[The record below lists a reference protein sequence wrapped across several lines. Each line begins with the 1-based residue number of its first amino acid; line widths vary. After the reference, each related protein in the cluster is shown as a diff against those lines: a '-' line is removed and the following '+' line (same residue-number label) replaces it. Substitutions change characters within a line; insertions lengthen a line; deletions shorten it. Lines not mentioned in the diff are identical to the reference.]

1 MSVPAMIADVLLIL
15 PVLHPSG
22 AERVVAELA
31 KRLPTLGFPT
41 TVLCLEDEN
50 AAVGI
55 ELKSAGVPVTGLHL
69 SRRRSFACG
78 SAIARHIKNKNLA
91 GPLIVCSQLYH
102 ANIAARIAAARLP
115 KDVLKHVRILSTI
128 QVAEKRFRPWQF
140 LCDRLTAKYAAYEIC
155 VAKSVAVFQHRMTGL
170 PEAFF
175 KVIENG
181 NDLSLYAALNT
192 TNVERDPNNLR
203 VVSVGRLN
211 KQKDYP
217 TLLRAWKIA
226 SESALGAR
234 LEIAGSGPEGSRL
247 KSLCAELKIKR
258 VSFTGFCNDV
268 PAFLNRADVYVQSSA
283 WEGMP
288 LTVLEAMAAG
298 LPVIASSVDSLPVM
312 IEDGRTGIL
321 FERGN
326 HTVLA
331 GRIVELLSDPER
343 AKSIGTAARETA
355 LKRFS
360 ADRMATDYAH
370 LFQQVLSEHPA

>member
-1 MSVPAMIADVLLIL
+1 MSVPAKIADVLLIL

-31 KRLPTLGFPT
+31 KRLPALGFPT
-41 TVLCLEDEN
+41 AVLCLEDEN
-50 AAVGI
+50 AAIGV
-55 ELKSAGVPVTGLHL
+55 ELKNAGVPVSGLHL
-69 SRRRSFACG
+69 SRRRSFSCG
-78 SAIARHIKNKNLA
+78 SAIALHIKNKSLA

-140 LCDRLTAKYAAYEIC
+140 LLDRLTAKYAAYEIC
-155 VAKSVAVFQHRMTGL
+155 VAKSVAVFQRRMTGL

-192 TNVERDPNNLR
+192 ANVERDPNNRR

-226 SESALGAR
+226 SESARGAR
-234 LEIAGSGPEGSRL
+234 LEIAGSGPDESRL
-247 KSLCAELKIKR
+247 KSLCAELKLER
-258 VSFTGFCNDV
+258 VSFAGFCSDV
-268 PAFLNRADVYVQSSA
+268 PAFLNGADMYVQSSA

-298 LPVIASSVDSLPVM
+298 LPVIASSVDSLPEM
-312 IEDGRTGIL
+312 IENGRTGIL

-326 HTVLA
+326 HTELA
-331 GRIVELLSDPER
+331 RRIVELLSDPAR
-343 AKSIGTAARETA
+343 AKSIGVAARETA

-360 ADRMATDYAH
+360 ADRMAADYAH